1 MVVLRLTGCGICGVG
16 LDAVVGP
23 VETADSAVHV
33 CLGAG
38 VLTVLVHEGS
48 VADGEAGICWV
59 GIYVRA
65 ICCKYSKTKH
75 LMHRRVIYHARV
87 TEVLAPITAPL

>member
-1 MVVLRLTGCGICGVG
+1 MGLALELVLTGCGLCGVG

-65 ICCKYSKTKH
+65 MYCKCPKTKR
-75 LMHRRVIYHARV
+75 LESAYHARV